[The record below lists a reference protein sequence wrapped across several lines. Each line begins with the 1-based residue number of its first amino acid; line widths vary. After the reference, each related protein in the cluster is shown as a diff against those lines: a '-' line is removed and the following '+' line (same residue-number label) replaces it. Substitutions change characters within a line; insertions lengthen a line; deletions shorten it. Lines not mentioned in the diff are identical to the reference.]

1 VIPATGP
8 FPRDGRIRRPR
19 EFREISWSARRHE
32 TEAFVVLVGPATA
45 GRGRARLGVTVS
57 RKVGNAVVRNRVKR
71 LIREWFRR
79 DGRAIDE
86 GRDVVVIARPGAAR
100 LAGLAAF
107 ADLNGALR
115 GAS

>member
-1 VIPATGP
+1 
-8 FPRDGRIRRPR
+8 
-19 EFREISWSARRHE
+19 
-32 TEAFVVLVGPATA
+32 
-45 GRGRARLGVTVS
+45 
-57 RKVGNAVVRNRVKR
+57 